1 MIRPGILSHGPA
13 DSGVPSFSGQSAPGK
28 KGNAAD
34 RGKWH
39 YCGMVARKEEAG
51 IPDVFGYLDYRVYLK
66 DWYEARKRRE
76 KGFSYRMLA
85 REVGYRSHAFFSLVI
100 QRRSNISMEV
110 AMGFADCIGLKG
122 REREYFLLLVSCNQE
137 ESPAKRATLF
147 RRLQELNGTPATRLR
162 EDQDAFLASWRHAA
176 MREMLGMD
184 PFQGGE
190 AQWGERMVPAASARE
205 VRDSLDL
212 LLALGLA
219 HRTARGIV
227 RTDPRLSTG
236 TTYTEAAT
244 RAFMRQV
251 HQLGG
256 EALERFPRSERYHGW
271 ATLSI
276 SAATLETLRA
286 ELRALVQRFLAL
298 AEKDAAPDRV
308 VQLNLE
314 LFPLAY
320 GRKDS

>member
-1 MIRPGILSHGPA
+1 
-13 DSGVPSFSGQSAPGK
+13 
-28 KGNAAD
+28 
-34 RGKWH
+34 
-39 YCGMVARKEEAG
+39 MVRSDEVA
-51 IPDVFGYLDYRVYLK
+51 IPDILGYLDYRVYLK

-76 KGFSYRMLA
+76 KGFSYRILA
-85 REVGYRSHAFFSLVI
+85 REVGYRSHAFFSLVL

-137 ESPAKRATLF
+137 ELPSQRKILF
-147 RRLQELNGTPATRLR
+147 QRLQELNGSPATPLR

-176 MREMLGMD
+176 LREMLSIE

-190 AQWGERMVPAASARE
+190 APWGERMIPPATASE

-227 RTDPRLSTG
+227 RTDPRLVTG
-236 TTYTEAAT
+236 TNYTEEAT
-244 RAFMRQV
+244 RGFMRQV

-256 EALERFPRSERYHGW
+256 EALERFPRAERHHGW
-271 ATLSI
+271 ATLSV
-276 SAATLETLRA
+276 SAATLETMRA
-286 ELRALVQRFLAL
+286 ELRALVQRFLTL
-298 AEKDAAPDRV
+298 AEKDDSPDRV
-308 VQLNLE
+308 MQLNLE
-314 LFPLAY
+314 FFPLAY
-320 GRKDS
+320 GRKSS

>member
-1 MIRPGILSHGPA
+1 
-13 DSGVPSFSGQSAPGK
+13 
-28 KGNAAD
+28 
-34 RGKWH
+34 
-39 YCGMVARKEEAG
+39 MVKSDEVG
-51 IPDVFGYLDYRVYLK
+51 IPDVLGYLDYRVYLK

-76 KGFSYRMLA
+76 KGFSYRVLA
-85 REVGYRSHAFFSLVI
+85 REVGYRSHAFFSLVL

-137 ESPAKRATLF
+137 EAPAQRSILF
-147 RRLQELNGTPATRLR
+147 QRLQELNGTPATLLR

-176 MREMLGMD
+176 LREMLGID

-190 AQWGERMVPAASARE
+190 AQWGERMVPAATARE

-227 RTDPRLSTG
+227 RTDPRLVTG
-236 TTYTEAAT
+236 TNYTEAAT
-244 RAFMRQV
+244 RGFMRQV

-256 EALERFPRSERYHGW
+256 EALDRFPRTERHHGW

-276 SAATLETLRA
+276 SAATLETMRA
-286 ELRALVQRFLAL
+286 ELRALVQRFLTL
-298 AEKDAAPDRV
+298 AEKDDSADRV
-308 VQLNLE
+308 MQLNLE
-314 LFPLAY
+314 FFPLGY

>member
-1 MIRPGILSHGPA
+1 MALL
-13 DSGVPSFSGQSAPGK
+13 
-28 KGNAAD
+28 
-34 RGKWH
+34 
-39 YCGMVARKEEAG
+39 GMAKTETG
-51 IPDVFGYLDYRVYLK
+51 IPEVFGYLDYRVYLK
-66 DWYEARKRRE
+66 DWYAARKRRE
-76 KGFSYRMLA
+76 KGFSYRILA

-122 REREYFLLLVSCNQE
+122 REREYFLLLVACNQE
-137 ESPAKRATLF
+137 PSPSKRQTMF
-147 RRLQELNGTPATRLR
+147 RRLQELNGTPAKRLR
-162 EDQDAFLASWRHAA
+162 EDQNAFLASWRHAA
-176 MREMLGMD
+176 MREMLELE

-190 AQWGERMVPAASARE
+190 AQWGERMIPAASARE
-205 VRDSLDL
+205 VRASLDL

-227 RTDPRLSTG
+227 RTDPRLVTG
-236 TTYTEAAT
+236 TDYTEAAT
-244 RAFMRQV
+244 RGFMRQV

-256 EALERFPRSERYHGW
+256 EAMERFPRSERHHGW

-286 ELRALVQRFLAL
+286 ELRALVQRFLTL
-298 AEKDAAPDRV
+298 AEKDVSPDRV
-308 VQLNLE
+308 MQLNLE

-320 GRKDS
+320 GRKGA